1 MCSEVNPQFS
11 STKTGVYTAIHEF
24 IIENAAE
31 KLNST
36 KKKITTQVVCQI
48 GYLSE
53 VSTSPFEIATKYSFG
68 HRTLQQYLAATHLRK
83 MDAGERKRLGYMY
96 ECRPDSKYCH
106 FLFGLLKDEKLADAI
121 VIIIEKMRFR
131 PLNAFYYSCSQS
143 HLLLYCLSELVG
155 SSMPAKPED
164 AVIKNCP
171 SNFHLSREC
180 PLSNECFEIMFQ
192 LLASEHLKHVELV
205 NNTVSGTRRIAELL
219 TRIADLREQL
229 RGLAISLVIENPD
242 EKEQLERILKNTLFQ
257 LRLLKCYFSGEICEA
272 LRNCFPKVSLVD
284 GLDGVRHLG

>member
-1 MCSEVNPQFS
+1 
-11 STKTGVYTAIHEF
+11 
-24 IIENAAE
+24 
-31 KLNST
+31 
-36 KKKITTQVVCQI
+36 
-48 GYLSE
+48 
-53 VSTSPFEIATKYSFG
+53 
-68 HRTLQQYLAATHLRK
+68 

-284 GLDGVRHLG
+284 GLDGINTCQQMTQPTMFQACIIPANSATLNMRNRIGDQQMYSKCSLMFDAKSILEHLDWDTHRMEMLGLMDFDK